1 MMLATVIAPSY
12 ASRRHCQEP
21 ATIYGVESYVANR
34 HSVDVLD
41 TRELLARLEAVKA
54 RNVDMAR
61 VLNLPDS
68 RIAEIRKGR
77 RALKLDEAAKLVS
90 HYNLEE
96 RPVSPVSRP
105 VARLV
110 VLHLARSL
118 GADISDSQVGE
129 LAEDLRAFSAFASD
143 PRVRESVE
151 SAESFLQGLQVGKRA
166 QA

>member
-1 MMLATVIAPSY
+1 MSATVMQPSY
-12 ASRRHCQEP
+12 ANRRENASPTTNC
-21 ATIYGVESYVANR
+21 GVDNYVANR
-34 HSVDVLD
+34 HLSYVFN
-41 TRELLARLEAVKA
+41 TKELLSHLEAVNA

-61 VLNLPDS
+61 VLGLPDS

-77 RALKLDEAAKLVS
+77 RALKLDEAAKLVA
-90 HYNLEE
+90 HYRLDETKI
-96 RPVSPVSRP
+96 SPLSLP

-118 GADISDSQVGE
+118 GADISDRQVGE
-129 LAEDLRAFSAFASD
+129 LASDVRAFSSFLAD

-151 SAESFLQGLQVGKRA
+151 SAESFLQGLQLGKQA